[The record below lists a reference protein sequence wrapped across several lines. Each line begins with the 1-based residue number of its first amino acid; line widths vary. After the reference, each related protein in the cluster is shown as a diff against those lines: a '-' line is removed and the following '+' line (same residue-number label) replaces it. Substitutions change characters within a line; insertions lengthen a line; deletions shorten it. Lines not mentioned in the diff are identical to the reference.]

1 MMRNIIFISLLAGV
15 GLFWK
20 TQTDLV
26 LPPTTLSIT
35 NSIVNK
41 VQILD
46 RKAIP
51 LTVTYQNTWNLQD
64 YIPLHEIPT
73 ILQQVIILAED
84 KRFFEHNGPDWQ
96 ARGFATLQNIQALRV
111 VRGASTI
118 TEQVVRMLNPR
129 PRTFWSR
136 WLEGFEAGRLEA
148 KFSKAEILEFYLNQ
162 VPYASQRRGVV
173 QAARYYFDRD
183 LETLDLKEM
192 LALATLIRA
201 PGRLDLRKDI
211 KNIEVPIKQLA
222 NRLLKLNFITQVDYK
237 NILTI
242 PIQLH
247 DSNILVQATH
257 FINYINRTQPVS
269 TLQTAGRL
277 VSTLDTDIQLAT
289 QKILDQRVQDLTSVN
304 HGAVLVVDHQ
314 NNEVLAW
321 VNAGN
326 LSIKKSGS
334 QIDAITTPRQP
345 GSTLKPF
352 LYATALEQGWTAAT
366 LINDS
371 PLAEAV
377 GTGMHNYQNYSR
389 NYYGTLPLRE
399 ALGNSLN
406 IPAIRTIQFIGV
418 ETFLQRLHKLGM
430 ASLTAGAEHY
440 GDGLALG
447 NGAITLL
454 ELVQAYT
461 VLANNG
467 IFRPIKMLRDSPTI
481 DPQTIF
487 SSQISS
493 IIADILSDPNARRLE
508 FGNGLRLPIQTA
520 IKTGTSS
527 DYRDAWTIGFN
538 YKYTVGVWLGNLDQ
552 QPMSQISGASGA
564 SLILRA
570 VFAELNR
577 YADTQALYMDSNL
590 IKVNIC
596 RNTGQRVT
604 GDCHSRIEWFIP
616 GTEPKLNQ
624 LVPAIITKSLRLKQ
638 PTYNLQ
644 IAMDPRVPD
653 EYEAFTLMISE
664 IELEADL
671 IEWLVDDE
679 VIATTEIQ
687 VRKFLWPVSRG
698 KHTAQAR
705 ILSYDSD
712 DVLIT
717 PQVPFYVK

>member
-1 MMRNIIFISLLAGV
+1 MRNIIFISLLAGV

-35 NSIVNK
+35 DSIVNK

-46 RKAIP
+46 RKSIP
-51 LTVTYQNTWNLQD
+51 LTITYQNTWNLQD

-73 ILQQVIILAED
+73 ILQQVIVLAED
-84 KRFFEHNGPDWQ
+84 KRFFEHHGPDWQ
-96 ARGFATLQNIQALRV
+96 ARWSAILQNIKALRV

-136 WLEGFEAGRLEA
+136 WLEGFEAYRLES

-173 QAARYYFDRD
+173 QAARHYFDRD

-211 KNIEVPIKQLA
+211 KNIEVPIKQLSS
-222 NRLLKLNFITQVDYK
+222 RLLQLNFITKIDHE
-237 NILTI
+237 NLLTT

-247 DSNILVQATH
+247 NSNILVQATH
-257 FINYINRTQPVS
+257 FVNYINRTQPVS

-277 VSTLDTDIQLAT
+277 VSTLDANIQLAT
-289 QKILDQRVQDLTSVN
+289 QKILDQRVQNLTSVK
-304 HGAVLVVDHQ
+304 HGAVLVVNHQ

-321 VNAGN
+321 VNAGKP
-326 LSIKKSGS
+326 SIQKPGS
-334 QIDAITTPRQP
+334 KIDAITTPRQP

-352 LYATALEQGWTAAT
+352 LYALALEQGWTAAT

-389 NYYGTLPLRE
+389 SYYGILPLRE

-406 IPAIRTIQFIGV
+406 IPAIRTIQFVGV
-418 ETFLQRLHKLGM
+418 EAFLQRLHKLGM
-430 ASLTAGAEHY
+430 DSLTAESEHY

-447 NGAITLL
+447 NGAVTLF
-454 ELVQAYT
+454 ELVQAYN
-461 VLANNG
+461 VLANQG
-467 IFRPIKMLRDSPTI
+467 IFQPMKVLRDSPTVDSRI
-481 DPQTIF
+481 VF

-493 IIADILSDPNARRLE
+493 IIADILSDPKARQLE
-508 FGNGLRLPIQTA
+508 FGNGLRLPVQTA

-527 DYRDAWTIGFN
+527 DYRDAWIIGFN
-538 YKYTVGVWLGNLDQ
+538 YKYTVGVWLGNLNQ

-596 RNTGQRVT
+596 RNTGLYVT
-604 GDCHSRIEWFIP
+604 DDCHSRIEWFIP
-616 GTEPKLNQ
+616 GTEPKINQ
-624 LVPAIITKSLRLKQ
+624 LMPATIAKSLRLKQ

-644 IAMDPRVPD
+644 IAMDPRIPD
-653 EYEAFTLMISE
+653 EYEAFTLMLSE
-664 IELEADL
+664 IELEADA
-671 IEWLVDDE
+671 IEWIIDDE
-679 VIATTEIQ
+679 VVATTEIQ

-712 DVLIT
+712 DILVT